1 MSKRERI
8 KDPLIGF
15 GWAGY
20 VCAGVLVVL
29 VSLVVAG
36 VEVRYALMKLILG
49 TLGVVAMILF
59 VSRLVFVGIAIFG
72 LSMSVV
78 SGVGILV
85 AFCIAPY
92 RVRPVVQWVVF
103 VLCTAWFLVPML
115 GMGVWYRAGLGG
127 SFRIHQSLE
136 VLGVVLV
143 GAVLLFVTR
152 SKFVGLMWLGAVL
165 LVAANAVCY
174 QITSDELPGAVVLFY
189 PFDYFWFTSYSL
201 IFQLLTAGSVVYWA
215 VVERRRVVPERACV
229 MCGYDLVGLHDDG
242 CCPECGESVGLGAE

>member
-20 VCAGVLVVL
+20 VGAGVLVVL

-49 TLGVVAMILF
+49 TLGVDAMILF
-59 VSRLVFVGIAIFG
+59 ASRLAFFGFAIFG
-72 LSMSVV
+72 LAMSVV
-78 SGVGILV
+78 TGVGILA
-85 AFCIAPY
+85 AFCVAPF

-103 VLCTAWFLVPML
+103 ILCTAWFLVPML
-115 GMGVWYRAGLGG
+115 GMGVWYQAGLGG
-127 SFRIHQSLE
+127 SFRIHQSIG

-152 SKFVGLMWLGAVL
+152 SKLVGLMWLGAVL
-165 LVAANAVCY
+165 LVAVNAVCY
-174 QITSDELPGAVVLFY
+174 QITGDELPGTVVLFF
-189 PFDYFWFTSYSL
+189 PFDFFWFTSYSL
-201 IFQLLTAGSVVYWA
+201 IFQLLTVGSVVYWA
-215 VVERRRVVPERACV
+215 VAERRRVVPEGGCRA
-229 MCGYDLVGLHDDG
+229 CGYDLVGLGADAV
-242 CCPECGESVGLGAE
+242 CPECGESVGLVGE